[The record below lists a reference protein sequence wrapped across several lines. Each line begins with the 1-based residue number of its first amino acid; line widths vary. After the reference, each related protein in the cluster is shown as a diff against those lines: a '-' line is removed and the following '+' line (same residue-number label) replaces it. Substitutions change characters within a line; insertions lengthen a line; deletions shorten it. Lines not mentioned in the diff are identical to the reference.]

1 MYTDILGT
9 LGLINKACVCGCLKV
24 LIGMLILNTFTRE
37 DYSVLHISNLLM
49 CPLTKMT
56 TRCRE
61 FTRGENKMSD
71 KPHSSHVGEENI
83 FIPNSLQQCFYSLK
97 S

>member
-37 DYSVLHISNLLM
+37 DYSVSVNLLM

-71 KPHSSHVGEENI
+71 KPHSSHVGKGNI
-83 FIPNSLQQCFYSLK
+83 FTPNSLQQ
-97 S
+97 